1 MRLIIPNNNKEID
14 KYEKSFYFSLRNIPA
29 VEAETN
35 ATRVLL

>member
-35 ATRVLL
+35 ATRLLS